1 MEPDVNQLIL
11 FTEGFPD
18 HASPLAWQV
27 SKKGKMTQGI
37 YGPKWRGW
45 SEKLSLVGAFLRT
58 YLEFSTSQV
67 TTFAPTW
74 SVLVTTS
81 GYGILKLRLS
91 ARTIGEQESH
101 LWRTPDASCGNR
113 GAGSRESAERRRIE
127 GKPLQLNTQVAHP
140 DLFPTPTVND
150 SKNNGTQSQIDRD
163 SPALNAVVGGQLNPD
178 WVEWMMGFP
187 PGWTEIGGE

>member
-45 SEKLSLVGAFLRT
+45 SEKLNLVGAYLRT
-58 YLEFSTSQV
+58 FLEFSTLPL

-74 SVLVTTS
+74 SVSATKS

-91 ARTIGEQESH
+91 ARTTGEQESH
-101 LWRTPDASCGNR
+101 LWRTPDTSCASGMR
-113 GAGSRESAERRRIE
+113 TRESAERRMRE
-127 GKPLQLNTQVAHP
+127 GKPLHLLTQVAHP
-140 DLFPTPTVND
+140 DLFPTPRQFMYKD
-150 SKNNGTQSQIDRD
+150 STTDRGKGN
-163 SPALNAVVGGQLNPD
+163 LGEVVGGQLNPD

-187 PGWTEIGGE
+187 AGWTETGGE